1 LTRGARL
8 RYSDHR
14 SGTRIEDLRKF
25 QRARRRAQNRLI
37 AGNPLPRRPRFHPQ
51 SDRSA
56 DYPAELERL
65 APSVGLRDRTVFTGH
80 TNEVASWMA
89 AADVVVNASEP
100 EPFGLVVVEAMASG
114 CAVVALSKGGP
125 RDVIE
130 HGQTGLLCPSREP
143 RVLAEAIVSL
153 VNSDELRARLGHAAR
168 VRVQSQFTREAMASR
183 FSGILRNTVEAV

>member
-1 LTRGARL
+1 LQPWKGQAEFIKAAALVARSSPTAHFAIVGGAIL
-8 RYSDHR
+8 
-14 SGTRIEDLRKF
+14 GWE
-25 QRARRRAQNRLI
+25 
-37 AGNPLPRRPRFHPQ
+37 G
-51 SDRSA
+51 

-65 APSVGLRDRTVFTGH
+65 ATSVGLRDRTVFTGH

-89 AADVVVNASEP
+89 ASDVVVNASEP